1 VHKKRGIHMK
11 FAMCALG
18 FALLG
23 SSSVGAAT
31 LPTSGACEWE
41 SQNLFL
47 DVRIVWS
54 AGKVEISA
62 SGKKYT
68 SEIVGMREH
77 GGQFKFSTFYI
88 DDIMGLTELVLF
100 ANPIS
105 ENLEYRMGQVTYDEL
120 SGGERVV
127 ASMSGFSDATCVVMP

>member
-1 VHKKRGIHMK
+1 MK
-11 FAMCALG
+11 SAMCALG

-41 SQNLFL
+41 WQNVLK
-47 DVRIVWS
+47 DVRITWS
-54 AGKVEISA
+54 DGKVEISV
-62 SGKKYT
+62 SGEKHT

-77 GGQFKFSTFYI
+77 SDQFKFSAFYI
-88 DDIMGLTELVLF
+88 DDIRGRTELVVF
-100 ANPIS
+100 GVPFS
-105 ENLEYRMGQVTYDEL
+105 ENLEYRMGLVTYDEVA
-120 SGGERVV
+120 GGEWVV